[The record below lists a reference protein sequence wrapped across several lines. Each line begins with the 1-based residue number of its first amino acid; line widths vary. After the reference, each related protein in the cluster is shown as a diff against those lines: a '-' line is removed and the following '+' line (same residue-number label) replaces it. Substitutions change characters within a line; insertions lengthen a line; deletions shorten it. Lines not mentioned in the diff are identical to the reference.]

1 MEKFL
6 SISCQYDTAEA
17 VIADCL
23 QQLESIPAEFNFG
36 FIYATDAMSAEYP
49 DLLKQCKTKTGIQ
62 HWLGTL
68 GFGIIA
74 AEKELYDRPAAS
86 IMLAQFDLNELTMLP
101 LIKNIRD
108 LDSVKWPHKFY
119 TNFGI
124 LHGDPFYQHTRHLI
138 EDIQQQVEECF
149 LVGGLTSSRDKQYQ
163 VADELFSA
171 GVSGAFFSENIPVLT
186 NLSQG
191 CSPVGL
197 KYTITRANDNMVFS
211 LDNRPALDV
220 LMQEMNIADV
230 SELKQRAAEIFT
242 GLCIPNSDKSDYT
255 VRNLIGVDLERKLFA
270 INDHLIEGNEMM
282 FCERN
287 EETAVKDLQ
296 QMLNNISSR
305 LKKKPK
311 GGLYISCLG
320 RGREQFGQ
328 NSEEIRMIHNT
339 LGDFPLTGFFAN
351 GEIHH
356 NKLYGY
362 TGVLTLF
369 I

>member
-1 MEKFL
+1 MENFL
-6 SISCQYDTAEA
+6 SISCQHETAEA
-17 VIADCL
+17 VITDCL
-23 QQLESIPAEFNFG
+23 QQLESIPTECNFG

-49 DLLKQCKTKTGIQ
+49 DLLQQCKRKTGIK

-68 GFGIIA
+68 GLGIIA
-74 AEKELYDRPAAS
+74 GEKELYDQPAVS

-101 LIKNIRD
+101 LIKSIGD
-108 LDSVKWPHKFY
+108 LDSVQWPHTFF

-124 LHGDPFYQHTRHLI
+124 LHGDPHYQHTQHLI
-138 EDIQQQVEECF
+138 EDIQQQVDECF
-149 LVGGLTSSRDKQYQ
+149 LVGGLTSSRDQQYQ
-163 VADELFSA
+163 VADELFSG
-171 GVSGAFFSENIPVLT
+171 GVSGVFFSENIPVLT

-191 CSPVGL
+191 CSPLGV
-197 KYTITRANDNMVFS
+197 KYTVTRASDNVLFS
-211 LDNRPALDV
+211 LDKRPALDV
-220 LMQEMNIADV
+220 LMQEFNIADV
-230 SELKQRAAEIFT
+230 SELKQRAAEVFT

-255 VRNLIGVDLERKLFA
+255 VRNLVEVDLERKLFA
-270 INDHLIEGNEMM
+270 INDRISEGDEMI

-296 QMLNNISSR
+296 QMLDNISSR
-305 LKKKPK
+305 LNKKPK

-320 RGREQFGQ
+320 RGREQFGH
-328 NSEEIRMIHNT
+328 NSEEINMIHNT